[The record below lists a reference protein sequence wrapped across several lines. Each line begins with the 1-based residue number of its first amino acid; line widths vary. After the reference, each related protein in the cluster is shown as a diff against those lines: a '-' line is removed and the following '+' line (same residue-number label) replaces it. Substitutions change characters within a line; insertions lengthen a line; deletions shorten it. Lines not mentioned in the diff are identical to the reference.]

1 MANFLLSQTGEEVQE
16 ILNQAPQTQADL
28 QAEVTNREQ
37 AIADEQQ
44 AREQAIAD
52 EQQAREQADSDEV
65 TARNEAIA
73 QALATALADYYTQ
86 QEVDGLMS
94 DEVAARNQAI
104 ATAIAQTIADYY
116 TKAQID
122 TTLEDYATIAGVA
135 ATLAD
140 YYTKTQVD
148 ASLADIQ
155 AQVTALINGTTPSK
169 LADNLTSW
177 DERGETP
184 SSEEWSDVVRTTGGD
199 MSIDSSRGAKLLSIV
214 PLQPFYADTLKAT
227 GFNLLHDAVAVGSGY
242 YFEVPA
248 LTYGLINTA
257 EQNNGLL
264 FTARNGDNLRPVVY
278 FKPLSQG
285 VPAHANDG
293 EVCAYTDAGGY
304 RFYTCNEP
312 GYIIVSN
319 ITLEDTCAHIAW
331 SRRYGEFIAPDAQS
345 DAGSSIDL
353 ATLIHTVH
361 SYDLLLRAARGE
373 EIVYDEIRFVSGNA
387 NWYRRVDRVQ
397 PEWTTTDN
405 GDETYTHTATIAQIK
420 QNGVAQC
427 GQLALTVNGTT
438 VSYTDSSAEA
448 TTDYVLYQLATAA
461 NGSVE
466 MSNDY
471 AVEDWGLEILTD
483 VTGTADLTTQYYQAL
498 PDAVAALLTK
508 VPALRTALTQEAE
521 TRVQNEKQI
530 RLDIEAEENRAKQAE
545 QTLQQNIN
553 SEAQTRQQNDQTLQG
568 NINSEAQTR
577 QQADQ
582 TLQGNIDAEKT
593 RAEGA
598 EGTLQGNIDAEAQAR
613 QDADAAINAKIPQ
626 AASSNNLLVDRQ
638 YLAEQIALEVQAR
651 QGADADLQTLI
662 DAILAKIPSAATA
675 QNQLADKAFVN
686 SSSASNTGSL
696 ITDNGQPWSSLA
708 DLEAYS
714 GTLNNN
720 DYAFVVTT
728 DGGNTIYNRYK
739 YNASTQQWAFEYA
752 LNNSSFTAAQ
762 FAALNSGIT
771 DLLVAKLSGLPN
783 ATELATQIS
792 TAITT
797 ALASY
802 YTKSEIDTRIAGYY
816 TKTQID
822 TLIADY
828 STTTQMNTAISTAIA
843 TALADYYTKTQID
856 TLIADYSTTAQMTA
870 AITNALAD
878 YYTKTQIDTLI
889 ADYSTTQ
896 QMTTAISNAITTA
909 LASYSTTQDMNTA
922 IATALS
928 SYYTKTEIDN
938 LLTGYATS
946 GALSTHTNN
955 TTVHITAAER
965 TAWNA
970 KQNAITDGVQI
981 GGGLGVCTTDATT
994 AAKVATLANFLM
1006 LMNMPVSI
1014 HFTKAI
1020 NCTGATLNINSQG
1033 AKPLYIGGNAL
1044 QPGVVKAGCTITVV
1058 YDGTNWNIIC
1068 ISGLEQSSSPS
1079 DLFVDMGLPSGL
1091 LWAKKNIDVTQAD
1104 GFAASEYQYECTFFS
1119 WGNTQGHNPSSSSAF
1134 SYDWG
1139 SSNDGPYASTPGAAL
1154 NGNVPASMDF
1164 ARANLG
1170 APWRLPTTDEFAEL
1184 FNSAYTK
1191 YIDADGNDIA
1201 AETTNKLTTMSGI
1214 TGIRLKSKVNNNIL
1228 FFPCSGYGNGSTWN
1242 SRGSGGYYWSGSLY
1256 SAALGRNLD
1265 FYSGGVNPQYDS
1277 NRFFGFSGRAVQ

>member
-1 MANFLLSQTGEEVQE
+1 MANFLLTQTGEEVQQ
-16 ILNQAPQTQADL
+16 ILNQAPQTQVDL
-28 QAEVTNREQ
+28 EAEVTNREE
-37 AIADEQQ
+37 AITAEEQ
-44 AREQAIAD
+44 
-52 EQQAREQADSDEV
+52 
-65 TARNEAIA
+65 ARNEAIA
-73 QALATALADYYTQ
+73 AALQNYYTAN
-86 QEVDGLMS
+86 EIDTTLAS
-94 DEVAARNQAI
+94 YATTAAMAQAI
-104 ATAIAQTIADYY
+104 ATAIANYY

-122 TTLEDYATIAGVA
+122 TTLEDYATIADVA

-199 MSIDSSRGAKLLSIV
+199 MSIDSSRGAKLLSII
-214 PLQPFYADTLKAT
+214 PLQPFYAGTLKAT
-227 GFNLLHDAVAVGSGY
+227 GFNLLHNAVAVGSGY
-242 YFEVPA
+242 YIEVPA

-264 FTARNGDNLRPVVY
+264 FTARNGDNLKPVVY

-304 RFYTCNEP
+304 RFYTCQEP

-319 ITLEDTCAHIAW
+319 ITFEDTCAHIAW
-331 SRRYGEFIAPDAQS
+331 SRRYNEFIAPDAQG

-361 SYDLLLRAARGE
+361 GYDLLLRAARGE
-373 EIVYDEIRFVSGNA
+373 EIIYDEIRFVSGNA

-405 GDETYTHTATIAQIK
+405 GDNTYTHTATIAQMK

-461 NGSVE
+461 NGTVE

-483 VTGTADLTTQYYQAL
+483 VTGTADITTQYYQAL

-530 RLDIEAEENRAKQAE
+530 RLDLEAEENRAKQAE

-568 NINSEAQTR
+568 NINSEQS
-577 QQADQ
+577 
-582 TLQGNIDAEKT
+582 
-593 RAEGA
+593 
-598 EGTLQGNIDAEAQAR
+598 AR
-613 QDADAAINAKIPQ
+613 EQADAAINAKIPQ
-626 AASSNNLLVDRQ
+626 AASAQNLLADRQ
-638 YLAEQIALEVQAR
+638 YLAEQIAAEVQAR

-686 SSSASNTGSL
+686 SSIASNTGSL

-714 GTLNNN
+714 GTLHNN

-728 DGGNTIYNRYK
+728 DQQGNTIYNRYK

-762 FAALNSGIT
+762 FAAINSGIT
-771 DLLVAKLSGLPN
+771 DLLVAKLNGLPN

-802 YTKSEIDTRIAGYY
+802 YTKSEIDTTIAG
-816 TKTQID
+816 
-822 TLIADY
+822 
-828 STTTQMNTAISTAIA
+828 
-843 TALADYYTKTQID
+843 YYTKTQID

-889 ADYSTTQ
+889 ADYSTTT

-922 IATALS
+922 IATALA

-946 GALSTHTNN
+946 GALSTHTGN

-970 KQNAITDGVQI
+970 KQNAITDGAQI
-981 GGGLGVCTTDATT
+981 GLGYGVSSETATT
-994 AAKVATLANFLM
+994 QARTATIASFILLK
-1006 LMNMPVSI
+1006 NMPVTVR
-1014 HFTKAI
+1014 FTTAV
-1020 NCTGATLNINSQG
+1020 NVSGATLNISSTG
-1033 AKPLYIGGNAL
+1033 AKPLYIQGAAM
-1044 QPGVVKAGCTITVV
+1044 QPGIIKKEDVVTMI
-1058 YDGTNWNIIC
+1058 YDGTNWNIVEIL
-1068 ISGLEQSSSPS
+1068 SVSTSQSN
-1079 DLFVDMGLPSGL
+1079 LYVDMGLPSGR
-1091 LWAKKNIDVTQAD
+1091 LWAIANIDMTTNS
-1104 GFAASEYQYECTFFS
+1104 GFAEVDGVPSPYKYECTFFS
-1119 WGNTQGHNPSSSSAF
+1119 WGNTEGHNPADASSF

-1139 SSNDGPYASTPGAAL
+1139 TGNDGPYASTPGAQLTADAGL
-1154 NGNVPASMDF
+1154 SFDA
-1164 ARANLG
+1164 ARAILG
-1170 APWRLPTTDEFAEL
+1170 GPWRDPSTDDFAEL

-1191 YIDADGNDIA
+1191 FIDANGDDIA
-1201 AETTNKLTTMSGI
+1201 AETTNKLVTISGI
-1214 TGIRLKSKVNNNIL
+1214 TGIRLKSIANGNVI
-1228 FFPCSGYGNGSTWN
+1228 FFPCSGNGFGQSWD
-1242 SRGSGGYYWSGSLY
+1242 SRGSYGHYWSRSLN
-1256 SAALGRNLD
+1256 SQTLGRGLH
-1265 FYSGGVNPQYDS
+1265 FYSGGVNPQFANY
-1277 NRFFGFSGRAVQ
+1277 RFCGFTRRAVQ

>member
-1 MANFLLSQTGEEVQE
+1 MANFLLTQTGEEVQE

-28 QAEVTNREQ
+28 EAEVTNREQ
-37 AIADEQQ
+37 AISGE
-44 AREQAIAD
+44 E
-52 EQQAREQADSDEV
+52 

-104 ATAIAQTIADYY
+104 ATAIAQAIANYY

-135 ATLAD
+135 ATLAN

-155 AQVTALINGTTPSK
+155 AQVTALVEGTTPSK

-184 SSEEWSDVVRTTGGD
+184 SDEEWSDVIRTTGGD

-227 GFNLLHDAVAVGSGY
+227 GFNLLHGAVAVGSGY

-264 FTARNGDNLRPVVY
+264 FTARNGDNLKPVVY

-319 ITLEDTCAHIAW
+319 ITIEDTCAHIAW
-331 SRRYGEFIAPDAQS
+331 SRRYNEFIAPDAQS
-345 DAGSSIDL
+345 DAGASIDL

-361 SYDLLLRAARGE
+361 GYDLLLRAARGE
-373 EIVYDEIRFVSGNA
+373 EIIYDEIRFVSGNA

-397 PEWTTTDN
+397 PTWETTDN
-405 GDETYTHTATIAQIK
+405 GDETYTHTATIAQMK

-427 GQLALTVNGTT
+427 GTLALTVNGTT

-461 NGSVE
+461 NGTVE

-483 VTGTADLTTQYYQAL
+483 VTGTADITTQYYQAL

-530 RLDIEAEENRAKQAE
+530 RLDLEAEENRAEQAE

-568 NINSEAQTR
+568 NINAEQT
-577 QQADQ
+577 
-582 TLQGNIDAEKT
+582 
-593 RAEGA
+593 
-598 EGTLQGNIDAEAQAR
+598 AR
-613 QDADAAINAKIPQ
+613 EQADAAINAKIPQ
-626 AASSNNLLVDRQ
+626 AASSSNLLVDRQ
-638 YLAEQIALEVQAR
+638 YLAEQIAAEVQAR

-675 QNQLADKAFVN
+675 QNQLADQAFVN
-686 SSSASNTGSL
+686 SSIASNTGSL

-714 GTLNNN
+714 GTLHNN

-728 DGGNTIYNRYK
+728 DQQGNTIYNRYK
-739 YNASTQQWAFEYA
+739 YNASTQTWGFEYA

-762 FAALNSGIT
+762 FAAINSGIT
-771 DLLVAKLSGLPN
+771 AALVTKLGDLPN
-783 ATELATQIS
+783 ATELAQQIS
-792 TAITT
+792 TAITN
-797 ALASY
+797 ALVSY
-802 YTKSEIDTRIAGYY
+802 YTKTD
-816 TKTQID
+816 ID
-822 TLIADY
+822 TLIA
-828 STTTQMNTAISTAIA
+828 S
-843 TALADYYTKTQID
+843 YYTKTQID

-889 ADYSTTQ
+889 ADYSTTT
-896 QMTTAISNAITTA
+896 QMTSAISSAITTA
-909 LASYSTTQDMNTA
+909 LQSYSTTQDMNTA
-922 IATALS
+922 IATALA

-946 GALSTHTNN
+946 GALSSHTGN

-970 KQNAITDGVQI
+970 KQAAITDGAQI
-981 GGGLGVCTTDATT
+981 GLGYGQSSENADVAARTATI
-994 AAKVATLANFLM
+994 ASFM
-1006 LMNMPVSI
+1006 LLKNMPVTVR
-1014 HFTKAI
+1014 FTTAV
-1020 NCTGATLNINSQG
+1020 NATNATLNISSTG
-1033 AKPLYIGGNAL
+1033 AKPIFIEGAQM
-1044 QPGVVKAGCTITVV
+1044 QPGIIKKEDVVTMI
-1058 YDGTNWNIIC
+1058 YDGTNWNIVEIL
-1068 ISGLEQSSSPS
+1068 SVSTSQSN
-1079 DLFVDMGLPSGL
+1079 LYVDMGLPSGR
-1091 LWAKKNIDVTQAD
+1091 LWAIANIDMTTNS
-1104 GFAASEYQYECTFFS
+1104 GFAEVDGVPSPYKYECTFFS
-1119 WGNTQGHNPSSSSAF
+1119 WGNTEGHNPADASSF

-1139 SSNDGPYASTPGAAL
+1139 TGNDGPYASTPGAQLTADAGL
-1154 NGNVPASMDF
+1154 SFDA
-1164 ARANLG
+1164 ARAILG
-1170 APWRLPTTDEFAEL
+1170 GPWRDPSTDDFAEL

-1191 YIDADGNDIA
+1191 FIDANGDDIA
-1201 AETTNKLTTMSGI
+1201 AETTNKLVTISGI
-1214 TGIRLKSKVNNNIL
+1214 VGIRLKSIANGNVI
-1228 FFPCSGYGNGSTWN
+1228 FFPCSGDGDGQSWGG
-1242 SRGSGGYYWSGSLY
+1242 RGSYGYYWSRSLGSQAY
-1256 SAALGRNLD
+1256 GRRLG
-1265 FYSGGVNPQYDS
+1265 FYSGGVFPQGTGG
-1277 NRFFGFSGRAVQ
+1277 RFGGFARRAVQ

>member
-1 MANFLLSQTGEEVQE
+1 MANFLLTQTGEEVQQ
-16 ILNQAPQTQADL
+16 ILNQAPQTQVDL
-28 QAEVTNREQ
+28 EAEVTNRED
-37 AIADEQQ
+37 AITAEEQ
-44 AREQAIAD
+44 
-52 EQQAREQADSDEV
+52 
-65 TARNEAIA
+65 ARNEAIA
-73 QALATALADYYTQ
+73 AALQDYYTAN
-86 QEVDGLMS
+86 EIDTTLAS
-94 DEVAARNQAI
+94 YATTAAMAQAI
-104 ATAIAQTIADYY
+104 ATAIADYY

-122 TTLEDYATIAGVA
+122 TTLEDYATIADVA

-199 MSIDSSRGAKLLSIV
+199 MSIDSSRGAKLLSII
-214 PLQPFYADTLKAT
+214 PLQPFYAGTLKAT
-227 GFNLLHDAVAVGSGY
+227 GFNLLHNAVAVGSGY
-242 YFEVPA
+242 YIEVPA

-264 FTARNGDNLRPVVY
+264 FTARNGDNLKPVVY

-304 RFYTCNEP
+304 RFYTCQEP

-319 ITLEDTCAHIAW
+319 ITFEDTCAHIAW
-331 SRRYGEFIAPDAQS
+331 SRRYNEFIAPDAQG

-361 SYDLLLRAARGE
+361 GYDLLLRAARGE
-373 EIVYDEIRFVSGNA
+373 EIIYDEIRFVSGNA

-405 GDETYTHTATIAQIK
+405 GDNTYTHTATIAQMK

-461 NGSVE
+461 NGTVE

-483 VTGTADLTTQYYQAL
+483 VTGTADITTQYYQAL

-508 VPALRTALTQEAE
+508 VPALRTALTQESE

-530 RLDIEAEENRAKQAE
+530 RLDLEAEENRAKQVE
-545 QTLQQNIN
+545 QTLQGNIN

-568 NINSEAQTR
+568 NINAEQT
-577 QQADQ
+577 
-582 TLQGNIDAEKT
+582 
-593 RAEGA
+593 
-598 EGTLQGNIDAEAQAR
+598 AR
-613 QDADAAINAKIPQ
+613 EQADAAINAKIPQ
-626 AASSNNLLVDRQ
+626 AASAQNLLVDRQ

-686 SSSASNTGSL
+686 SSIASNTGSL
-696 ITDNGQPWSSLA
+696 ITDNGQPWQSLA

-728 DGGNTIYNRYK
+728 DGGNTVYNRYK

-762 FAALNSGIT
+762 FAAINSGIT
-771 DLLVAKLSGLPN
+771 DLLVAKLNGLPN

-792 TAITT
+792 TAITN
-797 ALASY
+797 ALVSY
-802 YTKSEIDTRIAGYY
+802 YTKSEIDTTIAGYY
-816 TKTQID
+816 TKQ
-822 TLIADY
+822 
-828 STTTQMNTAISTAIA
+828 
-843 TALADYYTKTQID
+843 QID

-889 ADYSTTQ
+889 ADYPTTQ

-946 GALSTHTNN
+946 GALSSHTGN
-955 TTVHITAAER
+955 TTVHITDAER

-970 KQNAITDGVQI
+970 KQNAITDGAQI
-981 GGGLGVCTTDATT
+981 GLGSGVCTTAAATP
-994 AAKVATLANFLM
+994 AKEVTISNFIL
-1006 LMNMPVSI
+1006 LKNAPVSI
-1014 HFTKAI
+1014 RFQYGIMI
-1020 NCTGATLNINSQG
+1020 NGATLNISSTG
-1033 AKPLYIGGNAL
+1033 AKPILIDGVAL
-1044 QPGVVKAGCTITVV
+1044 PAGVVKTNTTATMF
-1058 YDGTNWNIIC
+1058 YDGTNWNVTALTTGI
-1068 ISGLEQSSSPS
+1068 GSSD
-1079 DLFVDMGLPSGL
+1079 DLLVDLGLPNGL
-1091 LWAKKNIDVTQAD
+1091 LWATRNLDVTQD
-1104 GFAASEYQYECTFFS
+1104 NGFAASPYQYECSFVS
-1119 WGNTQGHNPSSSSAF
+1119 WGNTQGHNPISASAF
-1134 SYDWG
+1134 EYNWG
-1139 SSNDGPYASTPGAAL
+1139 TGNNGPYADTPGAAL
-1154 NGNVPASMDF
+1154 TANFGNGYDAACV
-1164 ARANLG
+1164 NLG
-1170 APWRLPTTDEFAEL
+1170 KPWRMPTTEEFAEL
-1184 FNSAYTK
+1184 FNASNTK
-1191 YIDADGNDIA
+1191 YINADGTDIA
-1201 AETTNKLTTMSGI
+1201 AETTNKLTTVNGVVGI
-1214 TGIRLKSKVNNNIL
+1214 LLKSLANDKTI
-1228 FFPCSGYGNGSTWN
+1228 FFPCSGYGDGQSWDD
-1242 SRGSGGYYWSGSLY
+1242 RGSLGDYWSSSLLSQTY
-1256 SAALGRNLD
+1256 GRSLS
-1265 FYSGGVNPQYDS
+1265 FVAGGVLTQLNDY
-1277 NRFFGFSGRAVQ
+1277 RFYGFAVRAVQ

>member
-1 MANFLLSQTGEEVQE
+1 MANFLLTQTGEEVQQ
-16 ILNQAPQTQADL
+16 ILNQAPQTQVDL
-28 QAEVTNREQ
+28 EAEVTNREE
-37 AIADEQQ
+37 AITAEEQ
-44 AREQAIAD
+44 
-52 EQQAREQADSDEV
+52 
-65 TARNEAIA
+65 ARNEAIA
-73 QALATALADYYTQ
+73 AALQNYYTAN
-86 QEVDGLMS
+86 EIDTTLAS
-94 DEVAARNQAI
+94 YATTAAMAQAI
-104 ATAIAQTIADYY
+104 ATAIANYY
-116 TKAQID
+116 TKQQID
-122 TTLEDYATIAGVA
+122 TKLEDYATIAGVA
-135 ATLAD
+135 ATLAN

-242 YFEVPA
+242 YIEVPA

-264 FTARNGDNLRPVVY
+264 FTARNGDNLKPVVY

-331 SRRYGEFIAPDAQS
+331 SRRYNEFIAPDAQG

-361 SYDLLLRAARGE
+361 GYDLLLRAARGE

-397 PEWTTTDN
+397 PTWETTDN
-405 GDETYTHTATIAQIK
+405 GDETYTHTATIAQMK

-461 NGSVE
+461 NGTVE

-483 VTGTADLTTQYYQAL
+483 VTGTADITTQYYQAL

-530 RLDIEAEENRAKQAE
+530 RLDLEAEENRAKQAE

-568 NINSEAQTR
+568 NINSEQS
-577 QQADQ
+577 
-582 TLQGNIDAEKT
+582 
-593 RAEGA
+593 
-598 EGTLQGNIDAEAQAR
+598 AR
-613 QDADAAINAKIPQ
+613 EQADAAINAKIPQ
-626 AASSNNLLVDRQ
+626 AASAQNLLADRQ
-638 YLAEQIALEVQAR
+638 YLAEQIAAEVQAR
-651 QGADADLQTLI
+651 QGADADIQSLI

-686 SSSASNTGSL
+686 SSIASNTGSL
-696 ITDNGQPWSSLA
+696 ITDNGQPWQSLA

-714 GTLNNN
+714 GTLHNN

-728 DGGNTIYNRYK
+728 DQQGNTIYNRYK
-739 YNASTQQWAFEYA
+739 YNASTQTWGFEYA

-762 FAALNSGIT
+762 FAAINSGIT

-797 ALASY
+797 ALTSY
-802 YTKSEIDTRIAGYY
+802 YTKSEIDTTIAGYY

-828 STTTQMNTAISTAIA
+828 STT
-843 TALADYYTKTQID
+843 
-856 TLIADYSTTAQMTA
+856 AQMIA

-946 GALSTHTNN
+946 GALSSHTGN

-970 KQNAITDGVQI
+970 KQAAITDGAQI
-981 GGGLGVCTTDATT
+981 GLGYGVSSETATT
-994 AAKVATLANFLM
+994 QARTATIASFILLN
-1006 LMNMPVSI
+1006 NMPVTVR
-1014 HFTKAI
+1014 FTTAV
-1020 NCTGATLNINSQG
+1020 NATSATLNISNTG
-1033 AKPLYIGGNAL
+1033 AKPIYIEGAQM
-1044 QPGVVKAGCTITVV
+1044 QPGIIKKGDVVTLI
-1058 YDGTNWNIIC
+1058 YDGTNWNIVEIL
-1068 ISGLEQSSSPS
+1068 SVTNAQSS
-1079 DLFVDMGLPSGL
+1079 LAVDMGLPSGR
-1091 LWAKKNIDVTQAD
+1091 LWAIANIDVTTNSRFAEVD
-1104 GFAASEYQYECTFFS
+1104 GVPSPYKYECTFFS
-1119 WGNTQGHNPSSSSAF
+1119 WGNTEGHNPADASSF
-1134 SYDWG
+1134 SYNWG
-1139 SSNDGPYASTPGAAL
+1139 TGNDGPYASTPGAQLTADAGL
-1154 NGNVPASMDF
+1154 SFDA
-1164 ARANLG
+1164 ARAILG
-1170 APWRLPTTDEFAEL
+1170 GPWRDPSTDDFAEL
-1184 FNSAYTK
+1184 FNPAYTK
-1191 YIDADGNDIA
+1191 YIDANGDDIA
-1201 AETTNKLTTMSGI
+1201 AETTNKLVTISGI
-1214 TGIRLKSKVNNNIL
+1214 VGIRLKSIANGNSL
-1228 FFPCSGYGNGSTWN
+1228 FFPCSGYGYGQSWYD
-1242 SRGSGGYYWSGSLY
+1242 RGSGGYYWSRSLD
-1256 SAALGRNLD
+1256 SQTGGRRLG
-1265 FYSGGVNPQYDS
+1265 FSSGGVDPQHTFD
-1277 NRFFGFSGRAVQ
+1277 RFFGFARRAVQ

>member
-1 MANFLLSQTGEEVQE
+1 MANFLLTQTGEEVQE

-28 QAEVTNREQ
+28 EAEVTSREQ
-37 AIADEQQ
+37 AI
-44 AREQAIAD
+44 
-52 EQQAREQADSDEV
+52 SDEE

-104 ATAIAQTIADYY
+104 ATAIAQAIANYY

-135 ATLAD
+135 ATLAN

-155 AQVTALINGTTPSK
+155 AQVTALVEGTTPSK

-184 SSEEWSDVVRTTGGD
+184 SDEEWSDVIRTTGGD

-227 GFNLLHDAVAVGSGY
+227 GFNLLHGAVAVGSGY

-264 FTARNGDNLRPVVY
+264 FTARNGDNLKPVVYFSEGNNLRPTVY

-331 SRRYGEFIAPDAQS
+331 SRRYNEFIAPDAQS
-345 DAGSSIDL
+345 DAGASIDL

-361 SYDLLLRAARGE
+361 GYDLLLRAARGE

-405 GDETYTHTATIAQIK
+405 GDETYTHTATIAQMK

-461 NGSVE
+461 NGTVE

-483 VTGTADLTTQYYQAL
+483 VTGTADITTQYYQAL

-530 RLDIEAEENRAKQAE
+530 RLDLEAEENRAEQAE

-577 QQADQ
+577 QQNDQ
-582 TLQGNIDAEKT
+582 TLQGNI
-593 RAEGA
+593 
-598 EGTLQGNIDAEAQAR
+598 NAEAQAR

-626 AASSNNLLVDRQ
+626 TASAQNLLVDRQ
-638 YLAEQIALEVQAR
+638 YLAEQIAAEVQAR
-651 QGADADLQTLI
+651 QGADADLQSLI
-662 DAILAKIPSAATA
+662 DAIVAKIPSAATA

-686 SSSASNTGSL
+686 SSIASNTGSL

-714 GTLNNN
+714 GTLHNN

-728 DGGNTIYNRYK
+728 DQQGNTIYNRYK
-739 YNASTQQWAFEYA
+739 YNASTQTWGFEYA

-762 FAALNSGIT
+762 FAAINSGIT
-771 DLLVAKLSGLPN
+771 AALVTKLGDLPN
-783 ATELATQIS
+783 ATELAQQIS
-792 TAITT
+792 TAITNT
-797 ALASY
+797 LVSY
-802 YTKSEIDTRIAGYY
+802 YTKTDIDTLIASYY

-822 TLIADY
+822 TLIANY
-828 STTTQMNTAISTAIA
+828 STTTEMGQAIGN
-843 TALADYYTKTQID
+843 ALAAYYTKTDIDTLIAGYYTKTQVD
-856 TLIADYSTTAQMTA
+856 
-870 AITNALAD
+870 N
-878 YYTKTQIDTLI
+878 
-889 ADYSTTQ
+889 
-896 QMTTAISNAITTA
+896 AISSAIQTT
-909 LASYSTTQDMNTA
+909 LA
-922 IATALS
+922 

-946 GALSTHTNN
+946 GALSSHTGN
-955 TTVHITAAER
+955 TTVHITDAER

-970 KQNAITDGVQI
+970 KQNAITDGAQI
-981 GGGLGVCTTDATT
+981 GLGYGVSSETATT
-994 AAKVATLANFLM
+994 QARTATIASFILLK
-1006 LMNMPVSI
+1006 NMPVTVR
-1014 HFTKAI
+1014 FTTAV
-1020 NCTGATLNINSQG
+1020 NVSGATLNISSTG
-1033 AKPLYIGGNAL
+1033 AKPLYIQGAAM
-1044 QPGVVKAGCTITVV
+1044 QPGIIKKEDVVTMI
-1058 YDGTNWNIIC
+1058 YDGTNWNIVEIL
-1068 ISGLEQSSSPS
+1068 SVSTSQSN
-1079 DLFVDMGLPSGL
+1079 LYVDMGLPSGR
-1091 LWAKKNIDVTQAD
+1091 LWAIANIDMTTNS
-1104 GFAASEYQYECTFFS
+1104 GFAEVDGVPSPYKYECTFFS
-1119 WGNTQGHNPSSSSAF
+1119 WGNTEGHNPADASSF

-1139 SSNDGPYASTPGAAL
+1139 TGNDGPYASTPGAQLTADAGL
-1154 NGNVPASMDF
+1154 SFDA
-1164 ARANLG
+1164 ARAILG
-1170 APWRLPTTDEFAEL
+1170 GPWRDPSTDDFAEL

-1191 YIDADGNDIA
+1191 FIDANGDDIA
-1201 AETTNKLTTMSGI
+1201 AETTNKLVTISGI
-1214 TGIRLKSKVNNNIL
+1214 VGIRLKSIANGNVI
-1228 FFPCSGYGNGSTWN
+1228 FFPCSGYGYGQSWN
-1242 SRGSGGYYWSGSLY
+1242 YRGSHGNYWSRSLY
-1256 SAALGRNLD
+1256 SQPYGRDLN
-1265 FYSGGVNPQYDS
+1265 FNSGGVSPQYY
-1277 NRFFGFSGRAVQ
+1277 NGRLHGFTRRAVQ

>member
-16 ILNQAPQTQADL
+16 ILNQAPQTQSDL
-28 QAEVTNREQ
+28 QAEVTN
-37 AIADEQQ
+37 
-44 AREQAIAD
+44 REQAIAD

-94 DEVAARNQAI
+94 DEEAARNQAI

-135 ATLAD
+135 ATLVN

-155 AQVTALINGTTPSK
+155 AQVTALVDGTTPSK

-184 SSEEWSDVVRTTGGD
+184 SSEEWNDVVRTTGGD

-227 GFNLLHDAVAVGSGY
+227 GFNLLHGAVAVGSGY

-285 VPAHANDG
+285 VPQHANDG

-331 SRRYGEFIAPDAQS
+331 SRRYNEFIAPDAQG

-405 GDETYTHTATIAQIK
+405 GDETYTHTATIAQMK

-427 GQLALTVNGTT
+427 GTLAMTVNGTT
-438 VSYTDSSAEA
+438 ISYTDASAEA

-461 NGSVE
+461 NGTVE

-483 VTGTADLTTQYYQAL
+483 VTGTADLTTQYYQLL

-508 VPALRTALTQEAE
+508 VPDLRTALTQEAE

-530 RLDIEAEENRAKQAE
+530 RLDLEAEENRAKGAE

-553 SEAQTRQQNDQTLQG
+553 SEAQTRQQADTTLQG
-568 NINSEAQTR
+568 NIDAEAQAR

-598 EGTLQGNIDAEAQAR
+598 EGTLQDNIDAEAQAR

-626 AASSNNLLVDRQ
+626 AASSSNLLVDRQ
-638 YLAEQIALEVQAR
+638 YLAEQIAAEVQAR

-686 SSSASNTGSL
+686 SSIASNTGSL
-696 ITDNGQPWSSLA
+696 ITDNGQPWQSLA

-802 YTKSEIDTRIAGYY
+802 YTKSEIDTTIAGYY

-856 TLIADYSTTAQMTA
+856 TLIADYSTTTQMTT

-909 LASYSTTQDMNTA
+909 LASYSTTQDMNAA

-938 LLTGYATS
+938 LLTGYATT
-946 GALSTHTNN
+946 GALSSHTGN

-970 KQNAITDGVQI
+970 KQAAITDGAQI
-981 GGGLGVCTTDATT
+981 GLGYGVSSETATT
-994 AAKVATLANFLM
+994 QARTATIASFILLK
-1006 LMNMPVSI
+1006 NMPVTVR
-1014 HFTKAI
+1014 FTTAV
-1020 NCTGATLNINSQG
+1020 NVSGATLNISATG
-1033 AKPLYIGGNAL
+1033 AKPLYIQGAAM
-1044 QPGVVKAGCTITVV
+1044 QPGIIKKEDVVTMI
-1058 YDGTNWNIIC
+1058 YDGTNWNIVEIL
-1068 ISGLEQSSSPS
+1068 SVSTSQSN
-1079 DLFVDMGLPSGL
+1079 LYVDMGLPSGR
-1091 LWAKKNIDVTQAD
+1091 LWAIANIDMTTNS
-1104 GFAASEYQYECTFFS
+1104 GFAEVDGVPSPYKYECTFFS
-1119 WGNTQGHNPSSSSAF
+1119 WGNTEGHNPTSSSGF

-1139 SSNDGPYASTPGAAL
+1139 SGNDGPYASTPGAQLTADAGL
-1154 NGNVPASMDF
+1154 SFDA
-1164 ARANLG
+1164 ARAILG
-1170 APWRLPTTDEFAEL
+1170 GPWRDPSTDDFAEL

-1191 YIDADGNDIA
+1191 YIDANGDDIA
-1201 AETTNKLTTMSGI
+1201 AETTNKLVTISDV
-1214 TGIRLKSKVNNNIL
+1214 TGIRLKSIANGNTI
-1228 FFPCSGYGNGSTWN
+1228 FFPCSGHGYGQSWN
-1242 SRGSGGYYWSGSLY
+1242 SRGSYGNAWSRSLGSQAGGRR
-1256 SAALGRNLD
+1256 LG
-1265 FYSGGVNPQYDS
+1265 FGSGGVSPQSDYI
-1277 NRFFGFSGRAVQ
+1277 RFYGFARRAVQ